1 MNNEKQIKDEQLN
14 IRLTL
19 SNLEKIQEDIKQFG
33 GNISQSAYG
42 ELALKYFGKA
52 LREKGALAILSEV
65 L

>member
-42 ELALKYFGKA
+42 ELAL
-52 LREKGALAILSEV
+52 
-65 L
+65 

>member
-1 MNNEKQIKDEQLN
+1 LHNKHETKEEQLN
-14 IRLTL
+14 IRLTQSDL
-19 SNLEKIQEDIKQFG
+19 TKIHNDMVKFG

>member
-1 MNNEKQIKDEQLN
+1 MNNKNETKDEQLN
-14 IRLTL
+14 IRLSQATL
-19 SNLEKIQEDIKQFG
+19 EQIHADMKQFG

-52 LREKGALAILSEV
+52 LREKGALQILSEV